1 MASPSFTEAARA
13 VTTADMNPL
22 FMPNLVR
29 PNRPLREPASRPGTP
44 SPLRFPPPHIPD
56 AAHVDSAAKSIG
68 VGLPK
73 PANINDTTS
82 HGLVPPALTV
92 HFCHFC
98 GQKGNF
104 RCKRCKKTSYC
115 SADCQTKDWK
125 AHRHVCK
132 SFEPETAGESLK
144 ENPVLQSTA
153 NSANIKEP
161 QDSLNIKRVYLKDL
175 NTTKYMKGAEM
186 QGVVVEFH
194 SPGRFFIHPEDPM
207 MAEALMSI
215 TVELQKTPNVS
226 TGTPYVPCVGE
237 VCSVQFSCDLSWY
250 RGLIQTLAADQK
262 AAHVLYIDYG
272 NEENVPVERIKPLS
286 VDAKPFCPCAM
297 ECQIAG
303 VVPVADSWS
312 SECCMAARQL
322 LSGKVLTIKLVDTLK
337 NGYVHSVDIQ
347 LSAGKQLSTFLLEQE
362 YALAEADGSA
372 PAEKDKGALL
382 KASVENFQRCS
393 DGKDNNDWAQLPEP
407 LTQAVGDRFSVVVSH
422 FQSPNDFIVQ
432 KVENGGV
439 IQDLQL
445 KLREHCSR
453 VETPQNFRPAPGT
466 VCCAQFSEDKQ
477 WYRAQ
482 VLAYSSE
489 KSVCVGYLDFGNS
502 EEVDL
507 NRLRPISPALLAFP
521 MQAIP
526 CSLGGV
532 QPVGDSWSEE
542 CISALLRIISN
553 KMVHI
558 EIQSA
563 LKGKALVKI
572 IEGEGDSQINVAEL
586 LISVNYAIPVESG
599 TPQQTKETTASAE
612 PPASPPVSDPLV
624 WSCAELPSDGQ
635 TVALLAS
642 VVKSPAEFY
651 CCVNNSND
659 YQELVELGVQLKQH
673 CESNS
678 SSFTPTVGEPCC
690 VQFTGDGKWYRA
702 MVKELFGDVVNVNL
716 VDFGQ
721 NMTVNSGCIRSITPK
736 LLKLPFQAV
745 RCWLTGVEP
754 SGSEW
759 KSEALTWFQ
768 NLVDGVQLLARVVSV
783 SEQGYGVELES
794 GGQSVAVALV
804 AQGFAKNSGDSLNDP
819 VTSSNTKPE
828 DLGEEKQN
836 QTGPQPNDETRDVCE
851 ETKSEEESQKPSEVA
866 AFSVDW
872 KTSQL
877 PLNETFQPCVAAV
890 INPSLFYLLHP
901 IQVDPQNLQEVML
914 ELALHCNTDQNS
926 VTSRPVPGAACCAR
940 FSVDDNWYRAVIL
953 EVGEAEMSV
962 IYADYGNS
970 EKVPV
975 SRILPIPT
983 HLLEL
988 PFQITR
994 CALTGSE
1001 HFPAEWP
1008 PQVQQMFHT
1017 ELSNDVTATV
1027 QSFDGSANVLS
1038 VSLSSE
1044 RGGWNLAAMIQEM
1057 LHVNRTSRPLP
1068 DAAQG
1073 GEQPCSGVSHAAEPD
1088 RIPST
1093 PQNELEESP
1102 EPVNADGCMET
1113 RESAPRKEK
1122 EMDLDTP
1129 VHGDPVEE
1137 VEQRKSSTEDEAGAG
1152 DLQSSG
1158 CCCQSLKKQM
1168 DRLEEMIQLL
1178 LSLQAKE

>member
-1 MASPSFTEAARA
+1 
-13 VTTADMNPL
+13 MNPL

-68 VGLPK
+68 VG
-73 PANINDTTS
+73 
-82 HGLVPPALTV
+82 
-92 HFCHFC
+92 
-98 GQKGNF
+98 NF

-132 SFEPETAGESLK
+132 SFEPETAG
-144 ENPVLQSTA
+144 
-153 NSANIKEP
+153 
-161 QDSLNIKRVYLKDL
+161 VYLKDL

-207 MAEALMSI
+207 VAEALMSI
-215 TVELQKTPNVS
+215 TVELQKNPNFS

-286 VDAKPFCPCAM
+286 VNAKPFCPCAM

-393 DGKDNNDWAQLPEP
+393 EWKDNNDWAQPPEP

-507 NRLRPISPALLAFP
+507 NHLRPISPALLAFP

-599 TPQQTKETTASAE
+599 TPRQTKETTASAE
-612 PPASPPVSDPLV
+612 PPASPVVDPLV

-783 SEQGYGVELES
+783 SELGYGVELES
-794 GGQSVAVALV
+794 GGQSVAAALV
-804 AQGFAKNSGDSLNDP
+804 AQGFAKTSGDSLKDP
-819 VTSSNTKPE
+819 VTSSNTKAE

-836 QTGPQPNDETRDVCE
+836 QT
-851 ETKSEEESQKPSEVA
+851 VA

-901 IQVDPQNLQEVML
+901 TQVDPQNLQEVML

-1038 VSLSSE
+1038 LSLSSE

-1088 RIPST
+1088 RIPSK

-1122 EMDLDTP
+1122 EMDLDRP

-1137 VEQRKSSTEDEAGAG
+1137 VEQRKSSTEDE